1 LVLSSEIHS
10 VLHSIFNAGLKVLL
24 QATYS
29 LRGKMFCFVFA
40 IGNSLLVITIC
51 YIFTSIWTLCCYEW
65 QMMKSMALFLSIVYC
80 NSHWDRRNVIK
91 PAGLAINRSKIQVT
105 SWANWPK

>member
-1 LVLSSEIHS
+1 VLSSEIHS

-29 LRGKMFCFVFA
+29 LRGKMFCFVFV

-51 YIFTSIWTLCCYEW
+51 YIFL
-65 QMMKSMALFLSIVYC
+65 LFTAIV
-80 NSHWDRRNVIK
+80 NEIGGMLLNL
-91 PAGLAINRSKIQVT
+91 PAGLAINRFKIQVT
-105 SWANWPK
+105 S